1 MEAFWEKEEQ
11 ENNLNDLMDIIMQ
24 NMIEEE
30 EEEQQ
35 QQQQQQ
41 KEENAYEWIIHQQQQ
56 QQENTYEGI
65 IYQETQHVYDHS
77 DMFTKENMTQ
87 ICYDLCMY
95 YGISLSSENA
105 QGGKQEQWCEE
116 LIHQEWKIH

>member
-1 MEAFWEKEEQ
+1 
-11 ENNLNDLMDIIMQ
+11 MQ
-24 NMIEEE
+24 NLIEEE
-30 EEEQQ
+30 EKQQ
-35 QQQQQQ
+35 
-41 KEENAYEWIIHQQQQ
+41 QQQQ

-65 IYQETQHVYDHS
+65 IYQETQHMCDHS

-95 YGISLSSENA
+95 YGISSSENA

-116 LIHQEWKIH
+116 LIHQEMEDPLDSAVL